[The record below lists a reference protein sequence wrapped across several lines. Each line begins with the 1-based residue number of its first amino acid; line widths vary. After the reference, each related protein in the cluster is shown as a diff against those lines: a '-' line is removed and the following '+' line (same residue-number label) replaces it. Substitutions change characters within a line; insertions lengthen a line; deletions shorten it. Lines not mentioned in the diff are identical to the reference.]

1 MLLGRVAGNRS
12 DRLLLFG
19 RLMLQVLILVGPV
32 FLRLQMDS
40 LEHYSG
46 FALQLKSVYVEL
58 GQKPDDTVNSSLLEK
73 SERAIVFSDPQV

>member
-1 MLLGRVAGNRS
+1 
-12 DRLLLFG
+12 
-19 RLMLQVLILVGPV
+19 MLQVLILVSPV

-58 GQKPDDTVNSSLLEK
+58 GQKPDDTVNLSLLEK

>member
-19 RLMLQVLILVGPV
+19 RLMLQVLILVSPV